1 MKSIEISK
9 KTLHFHKR
17 FTISYESVDTAE
29 IILIEIMDEDGFQGL
44 GSASPDTEV
53 TGETIESVYTILKK
67 ELTKDFF
74 NLDIDDWRKY
84 HEKIKKVFHSFPSAQ
99 AAVEEA
105 VLNIFCK
112 RHKIRMQDLFG
123 KYRKKCRTMV
133 TVGIENKDG
142 TISEVKE
149 RLLEGFKI
157 IKLKCGL
164 DIKSDI
170 ERIQAVGKILPD
182 DCEIILD
189 ANQGYSLNDAK
200 HLLESLKNEKISLIE
215 QPVKSDD
222 FEGLKKLNMLK
233 IIPIVADE
241 SIVTVDD
248 AIKLIKGDYVSG
260 VNIKLMKCGG
270 PLDFVEIY
278 NLAKSLNKIVVIG
291 CMYESNISL
300 TTAASLAL
308 ALPID
313 YMDLDSGNLDFHD
326 DPATGGIKVNRG
338 YITIE
343 EELKLK

>member
-1 MKSIEISK
+1 MESIEISK

-29 IILIEIMDEDGFQGL
+29 IILVKIIDEDGFQGL

-53 TGETIESVYTILKK
+53 TGETIENVYEVLKK

-74 NLDIDDWRKY
+74 DLDIEDWRKY
-84 HEKIKKVFHSFPSAQ
+84 HEKIKKVFHSFPSAR

-105 VLNIFCK
+105 VLNLFCK
-112 RHKIRMQDLFG
+112 RHKMQMRDLFG
-123 KYRKKCRTMV
+123 KYRKKCRTMI
-133 TVGIENKDG
+133 TVGIENKDS

-149 RLLEGFKI
+149 RLLQGFKI

-164 DIKSDI
+164 DVKSDI
-170 ERIQAVGKILPD
+170 ERIQAVRKMLPD

-189 ANQGYSLNDAK
+189 ANQGYSLKDAE
-200 HLLESLKNEKISLIE
+200 HLLESLKNEKIALIE

-222 FEGLKKLNMLK
+222 FEGLKKLHLLK
-233 IIPIVADE
+233 SIPVVADE

-248 AIKLIKGDYVSG
+248 AIKLITGDYISG

-270 PLDFVEIY
+270 PLDFIKIY
-278 NLAKSLNKIVVIG
+278 DLAKSLNKIVVIG

-326 DPATGGIKVNRG
+326 DPATGGIKVDKG
-338 YITIE
+338 CITIE